1 MYCIQ
6 DSMERSQKSSN
17 NEITT
22 TTKKREV
29 MKVINITGLKKE
41 NAEKMVKALNNY
53 LANLH
58 VYYSNLR
65 GYHWHVEGI
74 HFFGMH
80 SKLEELYN
88 EAFSQIDEVAER
100 ILMLDGT
107 PVRMFSDI
115 TALATLKEVGV
126 TTDATAI
133 VKDVLATIKSLI
145 AQERELLALAD
156 ELDDTTTDDLI
167 TGFLTGHE
175 KQAWMFT
182 ALMK

>member
-1 MYCIQ
+1 
-6 DSMERSQKSSN
+6 
-17 NEITT
+17 
-22 TTKKREV
+22 
-29 MKVINITGLKKE
+29 MKVIDTTGLKKG

-80 SKLEELYN
+80 AKLEELYD
-88 EAFSQIDEVAER
+88 ETFAQIDEVAER

-107 PVRMFSDI
+107 PVRLFSDI
-115 TALATLKEVGV
+115 TALATIKEVGV
-126 TTDATAI
+126 TTDAKAI
-133 VKDVLATIKSLI
+133 VTDVLASLKTLI

-156 ELDDTTTDDLI
+156 ELEDSTSDDLI
-167 TGFLTGHE
+167 TGFLSVRE

-182 ALMK
+182 AMMK

>member
-1 MYCIQ
+1 
-6 DSMERSQKSSN
+6 
-17 NEITT
+17 
-22 TTKKREV
+22 
-29 MKVINITGLKKE
+29 MKVIDTTGLKKG

-80 SKLEELYN
+80 AKLEELYD
-88 EAFSQIDEVAER
+88 ETFAQIDEVAER

-107 PVRMFSDI
+107 PVRLFSDI
-115 TALATLKEVGV
+115 TALATIKEVGV
-126 TTDATAI
+126 TTDAKAI
-133 VKDVLATIKSLI
+133 VTDLLASLKTLI

-156 ELDDTTTDDLI
+156 ELEDSTSDDLI
-167 TGFLTGHE
+167 TGFLSGRE

-182 ALMK
+182 AMMK

>member
-1 MYCIQ
+1 
-6 DSMERSQKSSN
+6 
-17 NEITT
+17 
-22 TTKKREV
+22 
-29 MKVINITGLKKE
+29 MKVIDTTGLKKG

-65 GYHWHVEGI
+65 GYLWHVEGI

-80 SKLEELYN
+80 AKLEELYD
-88 EAFSQIDEVAER
+88 ETFAQIDEVAER

-107 PVRMFSDI
+107 PVRLFSDI
-115 TALATLKEVGV
+115 TALATIKEVGV
-126 TTDATAI
+126 TTDAKAI
-133 VKDVLATIKSLI
+133 VTDLLASLKTLI

-156 ELDDTTTDDLI
+156 ELEDSTSDDLI
-167 TGFLTGHE
+167 TVFLSGRE

-182 ALMK
+182 AMMK